1 MLYRCNILALVGGG
15 SSPKYP
21 PNKVMLWD
29 DHQSKCIAELCF
41 RTDVKGLRLKAD
53 KIIVVL
59 ETKIYVYNFSD
70 IKLIDHIET
79 VKNPKGR
86 VNLDVPRLITTKVFS
101 R

>member
-21 PNKVMLWD
+21 VNKVMLWD
-29 DHQSKCIAELCF
+29 DSQSKCIAELCF

-53 KIIVVL
+53 KIVVVL
-59 ETKIYVYNFSD
+59 DGKIYVYNFSD

-79 VKNPKGR
+79 AKNPRGIYFFCMYK
-86 VNLDVPRLITTKVFS
+86 LINKDYS
-101 R
+101 P